1 MRQPEQ
7 PPVPR
12 TTAQLIIIVGSMILF
27 FGLVLLTIFL
37 ALGDPNVTSA
47 RGVPLWLST
56 SVVLFIGSAV
66 ITTGV
71 VVYPRGRSGTPPT

>member
-1 MRQPEQ
+1 MRRNERPH
-7 PPVPR
+7 VAR

-37 ALGDPNVTSA
+37 ALGDPNVTNYQ
-47 RGVPLWLST
+47 GVPLWLST
-56 SVVLFIGSAV
+56 SLVLFIGSAV

-71 VVYPRGRSGTPPT
+71 VVYPRDRSGGPPD